1 MKIKENNEMIKKIGI
16 IVGIVLGLAIIG
28 GGVYWFSMP
37 REARNM
43 MKFMVFSG
51 GDYYNYEVYEV
62 IERNENPVQPAG
74 PEKIAAVSEPGDN
87 NVNVVSAT
95 EMVQNSTS
103 SMLKR
108 AYMQTTGVE
117 DYTGWAIL
125 ADEGAE
131 EGEYP
136 YGPSPLSYYTAGV
149 AANLHT
155 QIDMAAAVTGVILD
169 DVKVEVVNDFYWDR
183 MMDDDG
189 TGHLGKSTVRILI
202 ESDASTAEI
211 ERVKEIAMDAWA
223 VGQALMNKTAVTP
236 NLMINGD
243 NWDNYHV
250 GPGTSDSD
258 VSYDGDLNLSSVTPE
273 VKYPEYAELW
283 DVEDAGMSMD
293 TMNNLTFQIYAIS
306 ESLDNSDRPDFKRVT
321 ISSPTGESWE
331 MYSDEFMSEDDK
343 PLAPTSLEYF
353 TVGTSLCLTSQTTL
367 VSAMMGI
374 DYDDY
379 RVEHRFEYGQKDFAT
394 ADMKGSL
401 DMVHSYVFIDS
412 DESKETLETFLG
424 KSLALC
430 FAGEGLVNE
439 TEMDIV
445 TYHNGIE
452 VR

>member
-1 MKIKENNEMIKKIGI
+1 MLKKIGI
-16 IVGIVLGLAIIG
+16 AAGIILGLVVIG
-28 GGVYWFSMP
+28 GGIYWFSMP
-37 REARNM
+37 KEARNM
-43 MKFMVFSG
+43 MKFMMFSG
-51 GDYYNYEVYEV
+51 ENYENYEVYQV
-62 IERNENPVQPAG
+62 IERNETPVQPAG
-74 PEKIAAVSEPGDN
+74 PEKIAAESAPGDN
-87 NVNVVSAT
+87 NVNIVSVT
-95 EMVQNSTS
+95 EMVQNNTS

-108 AYMQTTGVE
+108 AYMQRTGID

-125 ADEGAE
+125 GDEGAE
-131 EGEYP
+131 EGGYP

-155 QIDMAAAVTGVILD
+155 QIDMAARAVGIVLD
-169 DVKVEVVNDFYWDR
+169 DVSVEVVNDFYWDR
-183 MMDDDG
+183 MLDDDG
-189 TGHLGKSTVRILI
+189 TGHLGKTTVRILI
-202 ESDASTAEI
+202 ESEATTAEI
-211 ERVKEIAMDAWA
+211 ERVKEIAMDAWS

-243 NWDNYHV
+243 NWDNYHKS
-250 GPGTSDSD
+250 PGTSESD
-258 VSYDGDLNLSSVTPE
+258 ESYDGDLKLSSVTPE

-293 TMNNLTFQIYAIS
+293 SMNNLTFQIYAIS
-306 ESLDNSDRPDFKRVT
+306 ETLDNSERPDFKRVT
-321 ISSPTGESWE
+321 ISSPSGESWE

-367 VSAMMGI
+367 VSAMMGF

-379 RVEHRFEYGQKDFAT
+379 RVEHRFEYSQKDFGT
-394 ADMKGSL
+394 SYMKGSL

-412 DESKETLETFLG
+412 DESKETLETFLS

-439 TEMDIV
+439 TEMDII
-445 TYHNGIE
+445 TYLNGNE
-452 VR
+452 LR